1 MKKLTMKS
9 QTLHDSFIERLAR
22 VLLGKIKVR
31 SFSLVDIL
39 IKVRNVH
46 RNVMVKFFTLDFDV
60 ICKSCDFSD
69 RAFLRVQDASLCF
82 DKFKLKR
89 LTLRCINVKPKKV
102 KLRGIVSVNSD
113 ISLCNAFPQERVN
126 KIAYIRSM
134 DFFEKGTIPIAMF
147 CPIIKNKALKL
158 ILNKKE
164 GVILVWYSRARGSDE
179 PYYLFLCRK
188 LGQQALE
195 ESVVWTWVSMGCERS
210 GGG

>member
-1 MKKLTMKS
+1 MKN

-31 SFSLVDIL
+31 SFSLVDIP
-39 IKVRNVH
+39 IKFRNVH
-46 RNVMVKFFTLDFDV
+46 RIVMVKFLTPDFDV
-60 ICKSCDFSD
+60 VCKSWGLSD
-69 RAFLRVQDASLCF
+69 WVFLRVHDVSLCLN
-82 DKFKLKR
+82 KFKLKR
-89 LTLRCINVKPKKV
+89 LTLRCINVKPKKA
-102 KLRGIVSVNSD
+102 KLRGLVSVNSN

-126 KIAYIRSM
+126 KIAYTRRT
-134 DFFEKGTIPIAMF
+134 DFFEKGTIPIAVF

-188 LGQQALE
+188 LGQQASG
-195 ESVVWTWVSMGCERS
+195 ESIVWTWVSMACER
-210 GGG
+210 GGGG